1 MNNDSSYPNYSYQP
15 AYQSQSTMPNNPMT
29 QPGQNPAMP
38 NQPAQSR
45 TSGILIALTV
55 LFGLASVIFLVLF
68 AWMTAQYSD
77 ASTNLESKIKDAT
90 IKAVD
95 ENTVELQSQFAEKE
109 KSPFKKFAGPSD
121 YGELTFNY
129 PKTWS
134 VYEYASASNGGDFG
148 AVFNP
153 DKITS
158 NGGDTIN
165 ALRVKIDNTNYEN
178 AIRSY
183 EGRVQNGQLQLQIVQ
198 INGANANL
206 YIGELDNKF
215 QGAILIIKIRDKTV
229 TFQTDAYS
237 VFQNDFFN
245 VLSSINYNA

>member
-1 MNNDSSYPNYSYQP
+1 MNNDSSYPNYAYQP
-15 AYQSQSTMPNNPMT
+15 AYQPQPAMVNNPA

-38 NQPAQSR
+38 SQPAPNR

-55 LFGLASVIFLVLF
+55 LFGLAAVIFLVLF

-77 ASTNLESKIKDAT
+77 ASTELDSKIKTAT

-95 ENTVELQSQFAEKE
+95 ENTAELQAQFAETE
-109 KSPFKKFAGPSD
+109 KNPFKKFAGPAD

-134 VYEYASASNGGDFG
+134 VYEYASATNGGDFG
-148 AVFNP
+148 VVFNP
-153 DKITS
+153 EKITS
-158 NGGDTIN
+158 TSGDSVN

-178 AIRSY
+178 AIKNY
-183 EGRVQNGQLQLQIVQ
+183 EGKVRSGQLQLQIVQ

-206 YIGELDNKF
+206 YIGQLDNKF
-215 QGAILIIKIRDKTV
+215 QGAIVIIKIRDKTV
-229 TFQTDAYS
+229 TFQTDAYT
-237 VFQNDFFN
+237 VFQNDFYTI
-245 VLSSINYNA
+245 LSSINYNA